1 MGSTGSIWLRENES
15 VTPLVTSLAV
25 EDLELITFAA
35 SCPWTCV
42 IETWIQGK
50 LCF

>member
-1 MGSTGSIWLRENES
+1 MRENAS
-15 VTPLVTSLAV
+15 VTLLVTSLAV
-25 EDLELITFAA
+25 GDLELITFTA
-35 SCPWTCV
+35 SCPWTSV